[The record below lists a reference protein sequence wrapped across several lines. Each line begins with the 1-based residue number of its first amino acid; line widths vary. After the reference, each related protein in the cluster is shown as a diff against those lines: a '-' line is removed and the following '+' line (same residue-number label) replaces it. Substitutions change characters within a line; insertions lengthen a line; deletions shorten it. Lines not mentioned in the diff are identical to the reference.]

1 LKNKIVKKDQIDLL
15 KKPGGMI
22 CRAFF
27 ELLYKCWNFKTF
39 RKMVVQCEKKKVL
52 YLLKP
57 GYLPEGDI
65 SSKSLNNITIKMN

>member
-1 LKNKIVKKDQIDLL
+1 
-15 KKPGGMI
+15 
-22 CRAFF
+22 
-27 ELLYKCWNFKTF
+27 
-39 RKMVVQCEKKKVL
+39 MVVQCEKKKVL